1 MAESSIVP
9 AMVANYCVVFQLHWF
24 LIALPAVQDLV
35 LFVLT
40 PLVFSINRKINGKIP
55 IETRQIFP
63 FPFDQHELNTEI
75 NLKFFC

>member
-9 AMVANYCVVFQLHWF
+9 AMVANYCVVFQLHCF

-40 PLVFSINRKINGKIP
+40 PLVFSIIRKINGKF
-55 IETRQIFP
+55 QLKHVKYFH
-63 FPFDQHELNTEI
+63 FHSI
-75 NLKFFC
+75 NMN